1 LFQGYAELSE
11 KTPLQHFVN
20 KGRGSLA
27 AVQELASMYQV
38 NNAQEYQQQILE
50 YISDWETTAS
60 VQVEEKV
67 SVLPK
72 LRDTREHYETKLE
85 SIRAKVEHLEI
96 SEKSIPKATQEK
108 LERTE
113 EKLGEALRAH
123 EDAAGKAC
131 FILDQVVRFG
141 WKDLYPLV
149 NKMIKWELNKLGRE
163 EKSYGQFLPDTVEQL
178 EHLNPMTVAS
188 MEEEDEPGEGQHP
201 QGPRSFYGDAQ
212 SISDYLEYL
221 PSFLPHLFLDDACP
235 FAQRTWI
242 AFLEQ
247 EIDPND
253 PTLFQL
259 HRVCYFL
266 GTRDPG
272 YRLLET
278 LGMREET
285 PVLLHNG
292 NVFKGSSCAISEYID
307 STFQHKDNNKPLS
320 PSDPVEAFN
329 VSLCIDRH
337 APISELYFQLLE
349 SSNDET
355 ASSALSSKLLS
366 LLVDINTDLQKVPGP
381 YLCGHQFTLA
391 DICIFPFVERIQVVL
406 SHYCQFEINPFLSFL
421 HAWYAKVASRT
432 SVQITM
438 ADRSRASMST
448 SVMQNQTRNDYL
460 VEYYECYA
468 RNEVTLAKELFQ
480 QHGAPGENAYR
491 EYREEK
497 NQKRI
502 ISNGSMIDRTATN

>member
-1 LFQGYAELSE
+1 LFQGYAELSK

-20 KGRGSLA
+20 EGRGSLA

-38 NNAQEYQQQILE
+38 KNAQEYQQQIVD

-60 VQVEEKV
+60 AQVEEKV
-67 SVLPK
+67 SILPK
-72 LRDTREHYETKLE
+72 LRDKREHYESKVE
-85 SIRAKVEHLEI
+85 SIRAKIQKLQT
-96 SEKSIPKATQEK
+96 SEKSIPKATQGK

-113 EKLGEALRAH
+113 EKLSEALGAH
-123 EDAAGKAC
+123 EDAASKAC
-131 FILDQVVRFG
+131 FSLDQVMRFA

-163 EKSYGQFLPDTVEQL
+163 ETLYGKFLPDMVEQL
-178 EHLNPMTVAS
+178 NQMTVARI
-188 MEEEDEPGEGQHP
+188 EEKDEPGERQHP
-201 QGPRSFYGDAQ
+201 QGPQSFYGDAQ
-212 SISDYLEYL
+212 SISDYMEYL

-235 FAQRTWI
+235 FAQRAWI

-247 EIDPND
+247 EIDPNE

-259 HRVCYFL
+259 HRVCSFL

-272 YRLLET
+272 YRLLNK
-278 LGMREET
+278 LGMQEET

-292 NVFKGSSCAISEYID
+292 NVFKGSSCAVSEYID
-307 STFQHKDNNKPLS
+307 SCFQHKDNNKPLS

-337 APISELYFQLLE
+337 SPISELYFELLE
-349 SSNDET
+349 SSSDET
-355 ASSALSSKLLS
+355 TSAALSSKLIK

-406 SHYCQFEINPFLSFL
+406 SHYCQFEINPSLSFL

-480 QHGAPGENAYR
+480 QHGAPGGNAYR

-497 NQKRI
+497 DQ
-502 ISNGSMIDRTATN
+502 